1 MAKKRSRNKSSTRA
15 NPSSAQQGTL
25 SSAQRDPHTGVSAA
39 CAKPVAL
46 QADPSP
52 LSAQTAASSME
63 RTWVSFFK
71 PIQQG
76 PSSSAQRDPHSGVSA
91 ACAKPV
97 ALQADPG
104 PFSAQEGSSSS
115 AQTAAAYEASLS
127 VANTT
132 AAPAPA
138 QRLYAR
144 CLLKEF
150 SKNRHQWD
158 EEQSKRGFQ
167 NILRSLAG
175 KVAHLGS
182 KGIAHGR
189 LTGENILVIGNKA
202 ENLEVEILDTP
213 KKYNRAL
220 PSYREQFRTL
230 ASKMVDAWEATCPLA
245 SKHFL
250 KMLEHCIPWFY
261 FKQLQW
267 HPLLLSSNE
276 VAMFIFHL
284 YTHLDVEKKGW
295 KKDYKRL
302 IAREKVDFGEI
313 ISGTFRGAF
322 SFAKVYSYPRVV
334 YDPNAQG
341 ALMFFRH
348 ALVHVNDYI
357 YKALEK
363 ENVKPEEIAA
373 DALLTQE
380 EIVNTLVHFFPKVP
394 LELFN
399 YMLYKGIDINA
410 VI

>member
-1 MAKKRSRNKSSTRA
+1 MANKRLRNKSSTRA
-15 NPSSAQQGTL
+15 NPSSAQGPL
-25 SSAQRDPHTGVSAA
+25 SSAQRDPPTGVSAA

-46 QADPSP
+46 QADPVP
-52 LSAQTAASSME
+52 LSAQIAATSTE
-63 RTWVSFFK
+63 RTWASLFK
-71 PIQQG
+71 PI
-76 PSSSAQRDPHSGVSA
+76 
-91 ACAKPV
+91 
-97 ALQADPG
+97 LQADPG
-104 PFSAQEGSSSS
+104 PLSAQQGSSSS
-115 AQTAAAYEASLS
+115 ASPS

-138 QRLYAR
+138 QRLFDG

-150 SKNRHQWD
+150 WDNFYQW
-158 EEQSKRGFQ
+158 EKEQLKRGSQ
-167 NILRSLAG
+167 NILRSLTG
-175 KVAHLGS
+175 KVACLGS
-182 KGIAHGR
+182 KGITHGP
-189 LTGENILVIGNKA
+189 LTGENILVIGNEA

-213 KKYNRAL
+213 QKYNPAM
-220 PSYREQFRTL
+220 PSYRKQFRTL

-250 KMLEHCIPWFY
+250 KMIEYCIPWFY

-276 VAMFIFHL
+276 GAMFIIHL
-284 YTHLDVEKKGW
+284 YTHLDIEKQGW
-295 KKDYKRL
+295 KKDYKKV
-302 IAREKVDFGEI
+302 IAREKVDFGKI

-322 SFAKVYSYPRVV
+322 AFSKVYSYPRVV
-334 YDPNAQG
+334 YDPNALG

-357 YKALEK
+357 YEALDK
-363 ENVKPEEIAA
+363 GNAKPQEIAA
-373 DALLTQE
+373 DAVLTIE
-380 EIVNTLVHFFPKVP
+380 EIVNTLAHFFPEVP